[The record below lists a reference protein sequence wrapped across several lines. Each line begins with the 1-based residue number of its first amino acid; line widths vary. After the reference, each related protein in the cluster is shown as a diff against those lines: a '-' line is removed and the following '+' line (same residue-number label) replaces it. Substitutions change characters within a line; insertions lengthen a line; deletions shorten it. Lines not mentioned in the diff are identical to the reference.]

1 MSNGKRELWI
11 TWAGFGLTLAA
22 TLLFAREGVAILLER
37 AARGDAGAVVEQAIF
52 LVLSFAIFW
61 GSFVYLLCRR
71 GYFKR
76 LEAHRPVSDEELEA
90 FLLDAPPVAF
100 LLPSYKED
108 AEVVRQAIM
117 SCALQEY
124 PRRRVTL
131 LIDDPCNPTNPA
143 DAAGLAAARAL
154 PARIQAQLDQEAERY
169 RAARAAFEARC
180 EGGALDLAHERAL
193 LAGLHDEAASW
204 FEAQA
209 AGHAGRA
216 HTDRLYV
223 EQVLLSRAA
232 RHRAQAARLRAPEAA
247 QTTADLAR
255 GHALL
260 AARFAVE
267 LGSFER
273 KRYANLS
280 HEPNKAM
287 NLNSYLD
294 LLGKDLREARRRDG
308 LHLVPTEP
316 ERATLRVPDATYVV
330 TLDAD
335 SILLPDYASRLVHI
349 MEQRGNER
357 VAVVQTPYSAVPGAA
372 SLVERVAG
380 ATTDMQYL
388 IHQGFTH
395 YDATYWVGANAV
407 LRRAALQ
414 DIRIEVVDDR
424 GVRVAKFIQDRTV
437 IEDTESTIDL
447 VERGWSLLNYPARLS
462 YSATPPD
469 FGALL
474 IQRRRWANGGLLILP
489 KLLRLVARNPLRPG
503 ALRMAFFRAHY
514 LLSLALVNVGY
525 LAFLFW
531 PFEES
536 IRSAWLPL
544 TALPY
549 FFLYGRDLVAQGYR
563 WLDLPRVYALNLM
576 LVVVHM
582 GGVLKSL
589 EQAVTGKL
597 LPFQRTP
604 KVEGRTAAPAG
615 YVLMQAGLL
624 AFCLSAIPFNLA
636 SMNVAHAAF
645 SLVNGLVFAYVL
657 CRYMGL
663 PESAE
668 DVRLA
673 FAPAVASARARALR
687 LIPRSARL
695 RRLAVASTIGPID

>member
-1 MSNGKRELWI
+1 MSEGKRELWI
-11 TWAGFGLTLAA
+11 TWAGLGLTLAA
-22 TLLFAREGVAILLER
+22 TALFAREGVGILLDR
-37 AARGDAGAVVEQAIF
+37 LAAGEVGPIIEQAVF
-52 LVLSFAIFW
+52 LALCAGIFW

-76 LEAHRPVSDEELEA
+76 LEAHRPASADELEA

-108 AEVVRQAIM
+108 PEVVRQAIL

-131 LIDDPCNPTNPA
+131 LIDDPCDPRTPE

-169 RAARAAFEARC
+169 RAARDAFEARRAAGPL
-180 EGGALDLAHERAL
+180 ELDRERGLLAH
-193 LAGLHDEAASW
+193 LHDEAAAW
-204 FEAQA
+204 FEGQA
-209 AGHAGRA
+209 AAHPGRA

-223 EQVLLSRAA
+223 DQVLLARAA
-232 RHRAQAARLRAPEAA
+232 RHRAQAARLRVEGTATA
-247 QTTADLAR
+247 ADLAR

-287 NLNSYLD
+287 NLNSYLE
-294 LLGKDLREARRRDG
+294 LIGKDLREARRRDG
-308 LHLVPTEP
+308 LHLVPTDP

-335 SILLPDYASRLVHI
+335 SILLPDYAARLVHV

-357 VAVVQTPYSAVPGAA
+357 VAVVQTPYSAVPGAT

-395 YDATYWVGANAV
+395 YDATFWVGANAV

-414 DIRIEVVDDR
+414 DIRVEVVDDR
-424 GVRVAKFIQDRTV
+424 GVRVAKFIQDLTV

-447 VERGWSLLNYPARLS
+447 VERGWRLLNYPARLS

-489 KLLRLVARNPLRPG
+489 KLLGLLVRDPLRPG
-503 ALRMAFFRAHY
+503 AAAMAFMRAHY

-525 LAFLFW
+525 LALLFW
-531 PFEES
+531 PFEAS
-536 IRSAWLPL
+536 IRSPWLPL

-549 FFLYGRDLVAQGYR
+549 FLLYGRDLVRQGYR

-576 LVVVHM
+576 LVVVNL

-589 EQAVTGKL
+589 EQAVTGAL

-615 YVLMQAGLL
+615 YVLAQVGLL
-624 AFCLSAIPFNLA
+624 AFCLAAGPLA
-636 SMNVAHAAF
+636 LAAGNHAHAAF
-645 SLVNGLVFAYVL
+645 SLLNAVVFAYVL
-657 CRYMGL
+657 CRFMGL
-663 PESAE
+663 AASVE
-668 DVRLA
+668 DVRLGLG
-673 FAPAVASARARALR
+673 PAVVSARAGVARR
-687 LIPRSARL
+687 VRSARL
-695 RRLAVASTIGPID
+695 RRAAVASAVGPVEA